1 MILGFRVIR
10 LKAMRAAYLRGG
22 IAQIIRCLSPL
33 LAFYLCV
40 SAFICGCFSSVS
52 DASSPPANNV
62 HICEVF
68 DYGDMQARDSLYAAA
83 KQALNLNVGE
93 PRTVRMIYFLP
104 NDRPFQQAVVDS
116 MKVTIRQVQTFYAE
130 QMEAHGYGRKT
141 FRFETNAQGDP
152 VVHRVDGRNPD
163 SHYLDDTVDTVFN
176 EIGQA
181 FDTSAN
187 NVYLL
192 VWDNSTGAINGVA
205 GVGAGGR
212 DRGCAIVP
220 GRFHWKTVA
229 HELGHAFGLNHDW
242 RDGDYIM
249 SYGTYGDYNALSACA
264 AEFLSVHPYLNP
276 DIPDEETL
284 PPTIELI
291 SSPEYPTGS
300 TSVSIQLQVSDPDGL
315 HQVILFV
322 STESENSLTVKACR
336 GLNGEINAV
345 VQFDYDGVIPSSN
358 DPQGT
363 GTSFLN
369 PLVHN
374 IYVEV
379 VDAGGNVNRTGFS
392 LFDDS
397 AQRNLIATLEG
408 HTNEVRSVLFSPDG
422 SLLAS
427 VARDTIKLWDVT
439 TREIIA
445 MLTDKFST
453 YSLAFSPDGSLL
465 ASVARDTIKLW
476 DVTTREIIATLEG
489 HTNEVRSVLFSPDGS
504 LLASAEEDGAV
515 KLWDVATREPIA
527 TFGDD
532 SYEVTFSPDGSLLA
546 SAEEDGAVK
555 LWNVVTREH
564 IATFGGDNYK
574 NKVPFSPDGSLLATI
589 GGRGRAIKLWDVATR
604 EPIATFGADIYELL
618 FSPDGSLL
626 ASVSGSA
633 AVILWDVGTR
643 RAISALGGRTYRVNT
658 VAFSPDGTVLASG
671 ADDGQ
676 VLLWDMS
683 SYITPSTPTPALTPD
698 FDGDGTVG
706 FADFLQ
712 FVEQFGFSRS
722 DEGYEARFDLDGDG
736 VIGFGDFLIFVDNFG
751 KKMS

>member
-1 MILGFRVIR
+1 MK
-10 LKAMRAAYLRGG
+10 KAVLHF
-22 IAQIIRCLSPL
+22 SPFV
-33 LAFYLCV
+33 FYLCV
-40 SAFICGCFSSVS
+40 SAFICGCFSSVCY
-52 DASSPPANNV
+52 ASSLPTNDV
-62 HICEVF
+62 HICEVL
-68 DYGDMQARDSLYAAA
+68 DYDDMRARDSLYAAA

-116 MKVTIRQVQTFYAE
+116 MKVTMRQVSTFFAD

-141 FRFETNAQGDP
+141 FRFETDDQGDP
-152 VVHRVDGRNPD
+152 VVHRVDGQHPD
-163 SHYLDDTVDTVFN
+163 SYYIDGGSYWQ
-176 EIGQA
+176 EIGQK
-181 FDTSAN
+181 FDTWAN
-187 NVYLL
+187 NVYFL
-192 VWDNSTGAINGVA
+192 VWDNSTGAIDGVA
-205 GVGAGGR
+205 GVGGGGR
-212 DRGCAIVP
+212 DRGSATVP
-220 GRFHWKTVA
+220 GGFYWKTVA

-249 SYGTYGDYNALSACA
+249 SYGANGDYNALSACA

-276 DIPDEETL
+276 DIPDEETP
-284 PPTIELI
+284 PPTIEFI

-315 HQVILFV
+315 HQVILLV
-322 STESENSLTVKACR
+322 RTERENSLTVKTCR
-336 GLNGEINAV
+336 SLNGETNAV
-345 VQFDYDGVIPSSN
+345 VQFDYDGVIPSSD

-363 GTSFLN
+363 GTSLLN

-374 IYVEV
+374 IYVEI
-379 VDAGGNVNRTGFS
+379 VDAGGNVNRTEFS

-427 VARDTIKLWDVT
+427 VAGDTIKLWDVT
-439 TREIIA
+439 TREISA
-445 MLTDKFST
+445 TLTDSFLT

-465 ASVARDTIKLW
+465 VSAGEDGAVKLW
-476 DVTTREIIATLEG
+476 DVTTREIIASLEG

-504 LLASAEEDGAV
+504 LLVSAGEDGAV

-527 TFGDD
+527 TFGADI
-532 SYEVTFSPDGSLLA
+532 YEVTFSPDGSLLA

-555 LWNVVTREH
+555 LWDVVTREP

-574 NKVPFSPDGSLLATI
+574 NKAPFSPDGSLLATI
-589 GGRGRAIKLWDVATR
+589 GGRGRAINLWDVATR
-604 EPIATFGADIYELL
+604 EPIATFGGDSYEVT

-633 AVILWDVGTR
+633 SVILWDVGTR
-643 RAISALGGRTYRVNT
+643 RVISALGGSTYRVNT

-698 FDGDGTVG
+698 FDGDGIVG
-706 FADFLQ
+706 FPDFLQ
-712 FVEQFGFSRS
+712 FVEQFGLSRN
-722 DEGYEARFDLDGDG
+722 DAGYEARFDLDGDG
-736 VIGFGDFLIFVDNFG
+736 VIGFGDFLIFVNAFG
-751 KKMS
+751 NKVS